1 SVSDAADGWHET
13 DETRSDM
20 GACVAKVRIYER
32 TLVLRTLS
40 ARRWADVLRD
50 EDPRFRAIIDLFVG
64 GTAQLVDAAELTG
77 ISDGDRAAQPA
88 CDIAYL
94 RSRGSLTPECA
105 GVDPFKTVNFGDN
118 FLIAETIPL
127 AGLMDMTASFLDQLE
142 THYDVFP
149 ELSEVTGQP
158 MPTDDL
164 DRDSRSERSVT
175 RSLKSALASLQH

>member
-1 SVSDAADGWHET
+1 
-13 DETRSDM
+13 
-20 GACVAKVRIYER
+20 
-32 TLVLRTLS
+32 
-40 ARRWADVLRD
+40 
-50 EDPRFRAIIDLFVG
+50 
-64 GTAQLVDAAELTG
+64 
-77 ISDGDRAAQPA
+77 
-88 CDIAYL
+88 
-94 RSRGSLTPECA
+94 
-105 GVDPFKTVNFGDN
+105 